1 MNRKARSTK
10 SLNWMLWRKE
20 PAMSEFKVGDWVKR
34 TDKITESIYQISSI
48 DKDLIKCNF
57 IKNGENWRLH
67 TTKGEIKYA
76 TPEEI
81 AAGHRIDKPSNP
93 RELETLDK
101 PENHISPN
109 CKVGMFEMDKCREE
123 FEKQRYWIGLFR
135 TGVDFDVTLGE
146 FGRYISNGTKST
158 DAMDLESF
166 NEKWEAW
173 ANCWQHQ
180 QAKVEELKASHH
192 GEVIGHEVHF
202 KKIKQERDELQ
213 TLYIQQGINM
223 LKLQK
228 RVDKALELMQK
239 PVIVGEPTNY
249 VCARFKELERALKGE
264 GQ

>member
-1 MNRKARSTK
+1 MSKK
-10 SLNWMLWRKE
+10 KE
-20 PAMSEFKVGDWVKR
+20 PAMSEFKVGDWIVR
-34 TDKITESIYQISSI
+34 TDKRTESIYQITSI
-48 DKDLIKCNF
+48 QEGLIKCTF
-57 IKNGENWRLH
+57 KKNGEDWRLH
-67 TTKGEIKYA
+67 TTKGEIEHA

-81 AAGHRIDKPSNP
+81 ALGHRIDKPSNP

-264 GQ
+264 V

>member
-1 MNRKARSTK
+1 
-10 SLNWMLWRKE
+10 
-20 PAMSEFKVGDWVKR
+20 MSEFKVGDWVKR

-67 TTKGEIKYA
+67 TTKGEIEYA

-109 CKVGMFEMDKCREE
+109 CKVGMFEMDKCREDFQKAFPIPAHWIE
-123 FEKQRYWIGLFR
+123 FDEKTNRYYCPY
-135 TGVDFDVTLGE
+135 VA
-146 FGRYISNGTKST
+146 
-158 DAMDLESF
+158 DATASAYQSQ
-166 NEKWEAW
+166 WVV
-173 ANCWQHQ
+173 WQHQ

-228 RVDKALELMQK
+228 RVDAVIIEIENMYLSGAIGFDTVKKLEQ
-239 PVIVGEPTNY
+239 
-249 VCARFKELERALKGE
+249 ALKGE
-264 GQ
+264 G